1 MKKVTI
7 ELVEEVTEIYEVQ
20 YDGSMEDF
28 DPIEW
33 MTEKYLV
40 SSKTGNSEYTYDY
53 EVDEVIEEIDWG
65 AELADI
71 EKEK

>member
-1 MKKVTI
+1 MKVTI
-7 ELVEEVTEIYEVQ
+7 ELIEEVTEIYEVE
-20 YDGSMEDF
+20 YDGDIQDF
-28 DPIEW
+28 DPIEY

-40 SSKTGNSEYTYDY
+40 SSKTGNSDYTYDY
-53 EVDEVIEEIDWG
+53 EEDEVIEEIDWG

>member
-1 MKKVTI
+1 MKVTI
-7 ELVEEVTEIYEVQ
+7 ELIEETTEIYEVE
-20 YDGSMEDF
+20 YDGDMKDF

-40 SSKTGNSEYTYDY
+40 SCKTGNSEYTYDY
-53 EVDEVIEEIDWG
+53 EEDEVIEEIDWG